1 MPEDLV
7 AALTGVVRA
16 ATHDAQAVAMPP
28 TRLSGGASRE
38 TWAFDVKRG
47 DGAVDALILRRDPPG
62 STRVGSGSMGME
74 ARLLAAAARTG
85 VPVPRIVA
93 ASDDPTVLGAPFII
107 MERIEGETIPRR
119 ILRDDAYA
127 AARPLLAAQC
137 GEILARL
144 HRIDPVEVG
153 PLEDVDQVARY
164 RDVLDSL
171 GHAHPAFE
179 LGLRW
184 LEANRP
190 TSERRAVVHGDFRNG
205 NLIVGP
211 DGVRAVLDWEL
222 AHLGDPLED
231 LGWLC
236 VKAWRFGVDRPVG
249 GFGDRADLVAAYEA
263 AGGAVVDRGALRWW
277 EAVGTLKWGI
287 MCILQ
292 ANAHTSGLVRSVE
305 LAAIG
310 RRVCENEWDLL
321 ELLPA
326 PWSGAGSAGPPEV
339 PTPSPS
345 AEHEAETPA
354 PRGAP
359 HDAPDA
365 ASLVEAVR
373 EFLERDVLPATSG
386 RVQFHGRVAMNVL
399 AMVEREI
406 AAGPQQ
412 ARQHATGLRRLGF
425 ASDAELAGAIRAG
438 TLDDRIAE
446 VASFVRDT
454 VRAKLAV
461 ANPRYVG

>member
-16 ATHDAQAVAMPP
+16 ATHDAEAVAMPP

-47 DGAVDALILRRDPPG
+47 DGAIDALILRRDPPG
-62 STRVGSGSMGME
+62 SSRVGSGSMGME
-74 ARLLAAAARTG
+74 ASLLAAAARTG
-85 VPVPRIVA
+85 VPVPSIVA
-93 ASDDPTVLGAPFII
+93 ASDDPAGLGAPFII

-119 ILRDDAYA
+119 ILRDEAYA
-127 AARPLLAAQC
+127 GARPRLAGQC

-144 HRIDPVEVG
+144 HRIDPDEVG

-190 TSERRAVVHGDFRNG
+190 SSELRTVVHGDFRNG

-211 DGVRAVLDWEL
+211 EGVRAVLDWEL

-249 GFGDRADLVAAYEA
+249 GFGDYGDLVAAYEA
-263 AGGAVVDRGALRWW
+263 AGGAPVDRGALRWW

-321 ELLPA
+321 ELLPS
-326 PWSGAGSAGPPEV
+326 PWSGAGGPPHGASGGPLPEREDEN
-339 PTPSPS
+339 S
-345 AEHEAETPA
+345 APA
-354 PRGAP
+354 GAP
-359 HDAPDA
+359 HDAPDS

-406 AAGPQQ
+406 AAGPAQ
-412 ARQHATGLRRLGF
+412 ARQHAAGLRRLGF
-425 ASDAELAGAIRAG
+425 ASDAELAAAIRAG
-438 TLDDRIAE
+438 TLDDRIE
-446 VASFVRDT
+446 DVASFVRDT